1 MEEERVEYKEN
12 KCNNGVKV
20 KKLRERE
27 RKNKEN
33 GEKRI
38 QKKQKKQLL
47 IKKKV
52 TRGWPE

>member
-27 RKNKEN
+27 RERIKRTVKKEFRKNKKN
-33 GEKRI
+33 SY
-38 QKKQKKQLL
+38 
-47 IKKKV
+47 
-52 TRGWPE
+52 